1 VIGRKEGRKE
11 ERKKHRGPKK
21 KKKSRWI
28 ICISFVLTF
37 EQVFESCQSWWCEE
51 DSLLR
56 CQ

>member
-1 VIGRKEGRKE
+1 MIGRKEE
-11 ERKKHRGPKK
+11 IKKHRGPKKK

-28 ICISFVLTF
+28 ICISFALTF
-37 EQVFESCQSWWCEE
+37 EEVFESCQSWSCEE